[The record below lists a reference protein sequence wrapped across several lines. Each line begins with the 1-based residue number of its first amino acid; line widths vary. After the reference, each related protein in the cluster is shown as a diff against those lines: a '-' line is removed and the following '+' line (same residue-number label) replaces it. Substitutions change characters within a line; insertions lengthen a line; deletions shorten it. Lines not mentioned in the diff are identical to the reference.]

1 MMLLLESDVPMM
13 LSQEPDAKFVTNLYP
28 RKGHYEEY
36 SISRI
41 LSNLNWDSLEDRR
54 NHLRLTM
61 AYKILNDHVI
71 IPPESLPRNCQ
82 NRSSRQC
89 TRTNVGNKNKLIEK
103 YARLDTTRKTFFF
116 DIPKMQN
123 ERVSPSQIVI
133 HNQSHQAQML
143 LRLILNEA
151 KPVRALLS
159 YFYCNFNP
167 TIPGA
172 PNPRVK
178 IGLRQSLPSVS

>member
-1 MMLLLESDVPMM
+1 MV
-13 LSQEPDAKFVTNLYP
+13 QHRAAKFVTNLYP

-54 NHLRLTM
+54 NQLRLTM

-82 NRSSRQC
+82 NRPSRQC

-116 DIPKMQN
+116 DIPKM
-123 ERVSPSQIVI
+123 
-133 HNQSHQAQML
+133 
-143 LRLILNEA
+143 
-151 KPVRALLS
+151 
-159 YFYCNFNP
+159 
-167 TIPGA
+167 
-172 PNPRVK
+172 
-178 IGLRQSLPSVS
+178 